1 MFYEKNNLKK
11 DVENMSLFGK
21 KEKKVIANLLKE
33 NAKLKKENMQLINL
47 CNEKDSYFLE
57 VIADGLRHG
66 SSLAAKHMAD
76 RRSYLNGK

>member
-21 KEKKVIANLLKE
+21 KEQKVIANLLKE

-66 SSLAAKHMAD
+66 SSLSAKHMAD

>member
-1 MFYEKNNLKK
+1 
-11 DVENMSLFGK
+11 MSLFGK

-66 SSLAAKHMAD
+66 SSLSAKHMAD